1 MPRKAMKCIVEVDL
15 HVTTCPGTFLRDYEY
30 VYLHMEMLGLEARTK
45 SVPPTFPLF
54 FHERLK
60 FERTFYDCT
69 DPALVAAVLKGEDL
83 IIELRQHTDYISDG
97 KVISHC
103 SSNTHDFLYPAIPPY
118 YGSGREILL
127 YKTAKFKP
135 IRVTGE
141 PVKLEFSTKT
151 VIKEVPD
158 FETSGALDKSSR
170 TIASPIKSTKHKQL
184 ADSRVPKPPGRPKTS
199 GAGDGGLRRSKSKS
213 SSTPDLTLVG
223 DSKNEFLVR
232 RKDDQLISNRDFNSF
247 TRPKPRRSV
256 SPSRSMRRSVS
267 PSRPRTFNGNTT
279 VESIPA
285 TVYRSSSPARHYR
298 SVTEPTYLSSTT
310 PRNLTTRLDDLDL
323 SLASTK
329 RRVHTVTP
337 NMNHA
342 LRSSQRIQRRVDEL
356 VRRRDFNY
364 VDSDAES
371 DYSLDLLR
379 ESLRD
384 ERNALN
390 DAIKEADREAF
401 YRSLNRTR

>member
-158 FETSGALDKSSR
+158 FETS
-170 TIASPIKSTKHKQL
+170 
-184 ADSRVPKPPGRPKTS
+184 
-199 GAGDGGLRRSKSKS
+199 
-213 SSTPDLTLVG
+213 
-223 DSKNEFLVR
+223 
-232 RKDDQLISNRDFNSF
+232 
-247 TRPKPRRSV
+247 PRRSV

-267 PSRPRTFNGNTT
+267 PSRPRNFNGNTT

>member
-158 FETSGALDKSSR
+158 FETS
-170 TIASPIKSTKHKQL
+170 
-184 ADSRVPKPPGRPKTS
+184 
-199 GAGDGGLRRSKSKS
+199 
-213 SSTPDLTLVG
+213 
-223 DSKNEFLVR
+223 
-232 RKDDQLISNRDFNSF
+232 
-247 TRPKPRRSV
+247 PRRSV

-310 PRNLTTRLDDLDL
+310 PRSLTTRLDDLDL

>member
-15 HVTTCPGTFLRDYEY
+15 HVVTCPGTFLRDYEY
-30 VYLHMEMLGLEARTK
+30 VYIHMEMLGLEARTK

-103 SSNTHDFLYPAIPPY
+103 SSNTHDFLYPSIPPY
-118 YGSGREILL
+118 YGNGREILL

-158 FETSGALDKSSR
+158 YDSS
-170 TIASPIKSTKHKQL
+170 
-184 ADSRVPKPPGRPKTS
+184 
-199 GAGDGGLRRSKSKS
+199 
-213 SSTPDLTLVG
+213 
-223 DSKNEFLVR
+223 
-232 RKDDQLISNRDFNSF
+232 
-247 TRPKPRRSV
+247 PRRSV

-267 PSRPRTFNGNTT
+267 PTRPRKPVGNTT
-279 VESIPA
+279 VEPIPA
-285 TVYRSSSPARHYR
+285 SVYRSTSPSRHYR
-298 SVTEPTYLSSTT
+298 SITEPTYLSTSA
-310 PRNLTTRLDDLDL
+310 RNISSRLDELDL
-323 SLASTK
+323 SLAASK
-329 RRVHTVTP
+329 RRTRTVTP
-337 NMNHA
+337 NLSSA
-342 LRSSQRIQRRVDEL
+342 LRSSERIQRRVDEL
-356 VRRRDFNY
+356 VRRRDFSY
-364 VDSDAES
+364 LDSDVES

-401 YRSLNRTR
+401 YRSLNRSR

>member
-1 MPRKAMKCIVEVDL
+1 MPRKALKCIVEVDL

-83 IIELRQHTDYISDG
+83 VIELRQHTDYISDG

-118 YGSGREILL
+118 YGNGREILL

-151 VIKEVPD
+151 IIKEVPD
-158 FETSGALDKSSR
+158 YETS
-170 TIASPIKSTKHKQL
+170 
-184 ADSRVPKPPGRPKTS
+184 
-199 GAGDGGLRRSKSKS
+199 
-213 SSTPDLTLVG
+213 
-223 DSKNEFLVR
+223 
-232 RKDDQLISNRDFNSF
+232 
-247 TRPKPRRSV
+247 PRRSA
-256 SPSRSMRRSVS
+256 SPNRSMRRSVS
-267 PSRPRTFNGNTT
+267 PTRPRPKFAGNTT

-285 TVYRSSSPARHYR
+285 TLYRSSSPTRHMR
-298 SVTEPTYLSSTT
+298 SMTEPTYLTT
-310 PRNLTTRLDDLDL
+310 TARNLSSSMNDLNL
-323 SLASTK
+323 SLNSTK
-329 RRVHTVTP
+329 RRLHTVTP
-337 NMNHA
+337 NLNQA
-342 LRSSQRIQRRVDEL
+342 LRSSDRIQRRVNEL
-356 VRRRDFNY
+356 VRRRDY
-364 VDSDAES
+364 TYLDSDVES

-401 YRSLNRTR
+401 YRSLHRTR

>member
-1 MPRKAMKCIVEVDL
+1 MPRKAMKCIVEIDL
-15 HVTTCPGTFLRDYEY
+15 HVITCPGTFLRDYEY

-69 DPALVAAVLKGEDL
+69 DPALVAALLKGED
-83 IIELRQHTDYISDG
+83 IIVELRQHTDYITDG

-158 FETSGALDKSSR
+158 YDTMENGDKGQRVLNAYTLRKSS
-170 TIASPIKSTKHKQL
+170 SKESLKPKKSNLKN
-184 ADSRVPKPPGRPKTS
+184 
-199 GAGDGGLRRSKSKS
+199 SK
-213 SSTPDLTLVG
+213 STPDL
-223 DSKNEFLVR
+223 SQKEQEEFVIR
-232 RKDDQLISNRDFNSF
+232 RKDDTVLSNRDFSTFVN
-247 TRPKPRRSV
+247 PKPRRSPSPARKMLRQRSA
-256 SPSRSMRRSVS
+256 SPSR
-267 PSRPRTFNGNTT
+267 TKKALGNTT

-285 TVYRSSSPARHYR
+285 WKYSSDYPHHYPSRHYR
-298 SVTEPTYLSSTT
+298 SVTDPFYYTSTPAKNLSYAF
-310 PRNLTTRLDDLDL
+310 DDLNL
-323 SLASTK
+323 SG
-329 RRVHTVTP
+329 RRSRSYISPSYYVSP
-337 NMNHA
+337 NITSA
-342 LRSSQRIQRRVDEL
+342 LNSSQRIQRRVDNIL
-356 VRRRDFNY
+356 HKKHY
-364 VDSDAES
+364 SVDSDAES

-401 YRSLNRTR
+401 YRSLNKTR

>member
-1 MPRKAMKCIVEVDL
+1 MPRKAMKCIVEIDL
-15 HVTTCPGTFLRDYEY
+15 HVITCPGTFLRDYEY

-69 DPALVAAVLKGEDL
+69 DPALVAALLKGED
-83 IIELRQHTDYISDG
+83 IIVELRQHTDYITDG

-151 VIKEVPD
+151 VIKEVSD
-158 FETSGALDKSSR
+158 YDTM
-170 TIASPIKSTKHKQL
+170 
-184 ADSRVPKPPGRPKTS
+184 
-199 GAGDGGLRRSKSKS
+199 
-213 SSTPDLTLVG
+213 
-223 DSKNEFLVR
+223 
-232 RKDDQLISNRDFNSF
+232 
-247 TRPKPRRSV
+247 PRRSPSPARKMLRQRSA
-256 SPSRSMRRSVS
+256 SPSR
-267 PSRPRTFNGNTT
+267 TKKALGNTT

-285 TVYRSSSPARHYR
+285 WKYSSDYPHHYPSRHYR
-298 SVTEPTYLSSTT
+298 SVTDPFHYTSTPAKNLSYAFDDLNLSGRRSRSYIS
-310 PRNLTTRLDDLDL
+310 PSYYVSPNLT
-323 SLASTK
+323 S
-329 RRVHTVTP
+329 
-337 NMNHA
+337 A
-342 LRSSQRIQRRVDEL
+342 LNSSQRIQRRVD
-356 VRRRDFNY
+356 NIIHKKHY
-364 VDSDAES
+364 SVDSDAES

-401 YRSLNRTR
+401 YRSLNKTR

>member
-158 FETSGALDKSSR
+158 FETS
-170 TIASPIKSTKHKQL
+170 
-184 ADSRVPKPPGRPKTS
+184 
-199 GAGDGGLRRSKSKS
+199 
-213 SSTPDLTLVG
+213 
-223 DSKNEFLVR
+223 
-232 RKDDQLISNRDFNSF
+232 
-247 TRPKPRRSV
+247 PRRSV

>member
-1 MPRKAMKCIVEVDL
+1 MKCIVEVDL

-69 DPALVAAVLKGEDL
+69 DPSLVAAVLKGEDL

-158 FETSGALDKSSR
+158 FETS
-170 TIASPIKSTKHKQL
+170 
-184 ADSRVPKPPGRPKTS
+184 
-199 GAGDGGLRRSKSKS
+199 
-213 SSTPDLTLVG
+213 
-223 DSKNEFLVR
+223 
-232 RKDDQLISNRDFNSF
+232 
-247 TRPKPRRSV
+247 PRRSV